1 MSGHA
6 PLLAELR
13 ERVAHLDG
21 SGVRA
26 RPSLPFGVEVI
37 DRHLPGGGLLRG
49 ALHEV
54 SGVGEDFTHG
64 AAAALFI
71 AGVLAR
77 LDGPVLWCLRRRDL
91 FAPGLANAGLDPDR
105 VIYAEAGDAKN
116 VLLAMEEGLR
126 HAPLAGVVG
135 EIDRIGLT
143 ASRRLNLAAEAS
155 GVAAFALKRGW
166 RPGDVER
173 GAERRAHPAGGSPP
187 CRPARSRCRGSG
199 ARSGGW
205 NSPVAAMAKRRSGLW
220 RRAMNKAVS
229 HWQTSGSK
237 IGGSKIGAGNHRA
250 GSSRCSCRAFRPTG
264 CAPIAAQA
272 CRRWGCRSSP
282 PGVTAR
288 GASCARS
295 MPRHARPGSM
305 SACRWRRRRPCCL
318 GSLWSRPSRSV
329 TGKRSMRSPSRYCAA
344 PARW

>member
-13 ERVAHLDG
+13 ERIAHLDG
-21 SGVRA
+21 SGVRV
-26 RPSLPFGVEVI
+26 RPGLPFGVEAI

-54 SGVGEDFTHG
+54 SGAGEDFTYG

-143 ASRRLNLAAEAS
+143 ASRRLNLAAEES
-155 GVAAFALKRGW
+155 GVLAFALKRGW
-166 RPGDVER
+166 RHGDVER
-173 GAERRAHPAGGSPP
+173 EEPSAAHTRWRVGAMPSRALEVPGLGRALWRLELTRCRNGEAAQWLVEACDEQGRIALADVGAARSAPATPAPAPVAVPAELSDRPAARPSPIRRAAGG
-187 CRPARSRCRGSG
+187 G
-199 ARSGGW
+199 AVRH
-205 NSPVAAMAKRRSGLW
+205 
-220 RRAMNKAVS
+220 RRA
-229 HWQTSGSK
+229 
-237 IGGSKIGAGNHRA
+237 
-250 GSSRCSCRAFRPTG
+250 
-264 CAPIAAQA
+264 
-272 CRRWGCRSSP
+272 
-282 PGVTAR
+282 
-288 GASCARS
+288 
-295 MPRHARPGSM
+295 
-305 SACRWRRRRPCCL
+305 
-318 GSLWSRPSRSV
+318 
-329 TGKRSMRSPSRYCAA
+329 
-344 PARW
+344 

>member
-13 ERVAHLDG
+13 ERIAHLDG
-21 SGVRA
+21 GGVRA
-26 RPSLPFGVEVI
+26 RPHLPFEVEAI
-37 DRHLPGGGLLRG
+37 DRHLPGGGLSRG

-54 SGVGEDFTHG
+54 SGTGEDFTHG

-135 EIDRIGLT
+135 EIDRMGLT

-155 GVAAFALKRGW
+155 GVVAFALKRGW

-173 GAERRAHPAGGSPP
+173 EEPSAAHTRWRVAAMPSRALEVPGLPRALWRLELTRCRNGEAAQWLVEACDEQGRITLADVATADVATTVPAPATPAQAPVAVPAELSDRPAAQPLPFPKTLDGFAAGGSAI
-187 CRPARSRCRGSG
+187 RH
-199 ARSGGW
+199 
-205 NSPVAAMAKRRSGLW
+205 
-220 RRAMNKAVS
+220 RRA
-229 HWQTSGSK
+229 
-237 IGGSKIGAGNHRA
+237 
-250 GSSRCSCRAFRPTG
+250 
-264 CAPIAAQA
+264 
-272 CRRWGCRSSP
+272 
-282 PGVTAR
+282 
-288 GASCARS
+288 
-295 MPRHARPGSM
+295 
-305 SACRWRRRRPCCL
+305 
-318 GSLWSRPSRSV
+318 
-329 TGKRSMRSPSRYCAA
+329 
-344 PARW
+344 